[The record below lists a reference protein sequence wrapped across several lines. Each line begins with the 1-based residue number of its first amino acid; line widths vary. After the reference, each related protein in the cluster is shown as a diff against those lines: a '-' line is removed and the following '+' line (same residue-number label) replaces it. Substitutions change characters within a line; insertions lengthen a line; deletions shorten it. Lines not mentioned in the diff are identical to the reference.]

1 MRYVTID
8 VWFPPELRHP
18 MHAFLDEGEGRRTE
32 MLSWNLTDPETFVVL
47 FRVRAPQDQ
56 YLDRLAAV
64 DGVIDHAVA
73 TLDDGSFYLSITERS
88 READRAFRTAF
99 AETDLLAVPPLVYRS
114 EGRLSLGV
122 VGPPAELS
130 DALESLPAAVD
141 YEVSRVGE
149 YRGGPRTAG
158 ADLTDRQREAVR
170 VATEAG
176 YYAVPRTASVDDVA
190 AALDCATSTASTH
203 LRKAESK
210 LMAAY
215 LDA

>member
-1 MRYVTID
+1 MRYVTLD
-8 VWFPPELRHP
+8 VWFPPQLRHP
-18 MHAFLDEGEGRRTE
+18 MHAFLDGGEGWRTE
-32 MLSWNLTDPETFVVL
+32 MISWNLTDPETFVVL
-47 FRVRAPQDQ
+47 FRVRAPREQ
-56 YLDRLAAV
+56 YLDKLADVKGV
-64 DGVIDHAVA
+64 DDHAVA
-73 TLDDGSFYLSITERS
+73 TLDDDSFYLSITERS
-88 READRAFRTAF
+88 READRAFRAAF
-99 AETDLLAVPPLVYRS
+99 AETDLLAVPPLVYRP

-130 DALESLPAAVD
+130 GALESLPEGVD

-176 YYAVPRTASVDDVA
+176 YYAVPRTASVADVA
-190 AALDCATSTASTH
+190 EALGCVKSTASMH